1 MKVLNTYILC
11 LLGSVLTLSCSLTK
25 NNEVSSNENNKFP
38 PPPPPA
44 LADGY
49 FGELTNYNHIKGW
62 VYIVNKED
70 ASDFFKSSA
79 NITISLSDSIFF
91 STKANSNGYYEFLK
105 LDALFNQSKPFN
117 NEILKISISLDS
129 SDKFE
134 CSYEIYYEKQASISF
149 PKTLNYNGESWSDVK
164 KKVSNDT
171 LNLFHEFYYY
181 PCMQPQL
188 KPIIYL
194 YPEKTQEIEVQ
205 LDYDGVLTHTYPK
218 YTGGWEVTAK
228 PDGTLFDSK
237 KQEYYALYWEGKPNK
252 DYTIDEGFVVPG
264 EQTIDFLENTL
275 SKLGLNR
282 KEANEA
288 NINKP
293 LRFGSRT
300 SITTAGN
307 WE

>member
-11 LLGSVLTLSCSLTK
+11 LLASVLTLSCSLTK

-134 CSYEIYYEKQASISF
+134 CSNEIYYEKKASISF
-149 PKTLNYNGESWSDVK
+149 PKTLNYKGESWSDVK

-171 LNLFHEFYYY
+171 LNLFHEFYYH
-181 PCMQPQL
+181 PCRDL

-205 LDYDGVLTHTYPK
+205 
-218 YTGGWEVTAK
+218 
-228 PDGTLFDSK
+228 
-237 KQEYYALYWEGKPNK
+237 
-252 DYTIDEGFVVPG
+252 
-264 EQTIDFLENTL
+264 
-275 SKLGLNR
+275 
-282 KEANEA
+282 
-288 NINKP
+288 
-293 LRFGSRT
+293 
-300 SITTAGN
+300 
-307 WE
+307 